1 MGTGEVER
9 VISSQG
15 RHTVDSDNTQLLTAV
30 WMVAICLVP
39 AGPQH
44 SVTLHQAQHL
54 AGAEQQP
61 SGGQR
66 TPLRCGVLCHP
77 DTVTSL
83 HTSLP
88 PAVSAA
94 TSGAGPGS
102 RKWSVCKS
110 YSLIKLL
117 VMLTAPRWM
126 LDSVGLGPA
135 MQHHPG

>member
-15 RHTVDSDNTQLLTAV
+15 RHTVDGDNTLLTAV

-66 TPLRCGVLCHP
+66 TPLRCGLLCHP

-117 VMLTAPRWM
+117 VMLTAAHWM
-126 LDSVGLGPA
+126 LDSVGLGPT